1 MSIKEAL
8 SSLNISQIE
17 EFLSDWHKGYLETD
31 CAHAKVL
38 YTTLESSLDD
48 TSYKESINN
57 PNFWENH
64 ATGLD
69 SKIIEFAKIVDHTG
83 FDYF

>member
-1 MSIKEAL
+1 
-8 SSLNISQIE
+8 
-17 EFLSDWHKGYLETD
+17 
-31 CAHAKVL
+31 
-38 YTTLESSLDD
+38 LDD